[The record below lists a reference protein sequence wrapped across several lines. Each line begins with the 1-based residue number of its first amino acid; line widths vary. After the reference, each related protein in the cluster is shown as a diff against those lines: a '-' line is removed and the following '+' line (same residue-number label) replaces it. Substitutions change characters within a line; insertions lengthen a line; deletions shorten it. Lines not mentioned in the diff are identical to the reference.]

1 MGRAILGVVVGYVV
15 LAGAVFGSF
24 TVAWMVMGADAAYKE
39 GLWEISTA
47 WMIMAIVVG
56 LIAAMIGGAACAAI
70 AARGSKAAAV
80 LAGLVLVFGLAMAGF
95 QLAATQEDVP
105 TVREG
110 DVTMFEAMENS
121 QEPTAM
127 LFGNAVI
134 GFVGVLIG
142 ARLVGRKSAAV
153 AS

>member
-1 MGRAILGVVVGYVV
+1 MGRAILGVIVGYIVM
-15 LAGAVFGSF
+15 AGVVFGSF
-24 TVAWMVMGADAAYKE
+24 TVAWMVMGADGAYKE
-39 GLWEISTA
+39 GLWEVSTA
-47 WMIMAIVVG
+47 CMIMAIVVG
-56 LIAAMIGGAACAAI
+56 LIAAMIVGAVCAAI
-70 AARGSKAAAV
+70 AARGSKAVAV

-110 DVTMFEAMENS
+110 DVTMFEAMQNS

-142 ARLVGRKSAAV
+142 ATLFGRKSAAV
-153 AS
+153 A